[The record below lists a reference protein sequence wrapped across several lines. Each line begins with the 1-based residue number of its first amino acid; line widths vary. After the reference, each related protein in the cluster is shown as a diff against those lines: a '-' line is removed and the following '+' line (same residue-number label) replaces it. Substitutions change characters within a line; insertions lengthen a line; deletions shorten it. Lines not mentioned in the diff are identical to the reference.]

1 MNSVRINRCKYL
13 NDEGEIVVAD
23 LYGFF
28 QFSSIIPPSLMVG
41 GDNGGV
47 TAYPVAVI
55 GDRGQIRQIKI
66 TRIKEVYEVRQ

>member
-1 MNSVRINRCKYL
+1 MNKCKYL

-28 QFSSIIPPSLMVG
+28 QYSSISPPSLMVG
-41 GDNGGV
+41 GHGGGV

-55 GDRGQIRQIKI
+55 GDRGQKRQIKI
-66 TRIKEVYEVRQ
+66 NRIKEVYEVQQ